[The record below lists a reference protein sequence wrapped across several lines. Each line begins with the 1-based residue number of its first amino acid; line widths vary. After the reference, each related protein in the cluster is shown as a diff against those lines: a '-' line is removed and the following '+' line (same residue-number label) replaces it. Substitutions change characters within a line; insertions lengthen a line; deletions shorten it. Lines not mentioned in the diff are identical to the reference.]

1 MSLVVSDGMTSL
13 LDDASNDDV
22 IQNGVE
28 TAQIRTHKHLI
39 DPASQYLFFNYIQL
53 YFVKIYVNKRFYL
66 KNDFFTVKKLS
77 QIIVLE
83 TQIELNYINND
94 MLKAFN

>member
-39 DPASQYLFFNYIQL
+39 DPAS
-53 YFVKIYVNKRFYL
+53 
-66 KNDFFTVKKLS
+66 
-77 QIIVLE
+77 
-83 TQIELNYINND
+83 
-94 MLKAFN
+94 